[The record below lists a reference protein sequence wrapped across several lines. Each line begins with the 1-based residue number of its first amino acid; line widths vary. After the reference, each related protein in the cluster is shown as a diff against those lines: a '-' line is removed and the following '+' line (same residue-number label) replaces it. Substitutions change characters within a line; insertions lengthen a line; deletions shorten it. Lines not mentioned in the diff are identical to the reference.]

1 MATTPLFFLASYL
14 ALLSVMSARF
24 DQFCFEPQEAN
35 SAFTST
41 SPSLSTSISSTS
53 AFQFGVET
61 GINPSATML
70 LPVPVQ
76 YPPIPFVSACARIAE
91 FERLR
96 EELRRMEIVREKQV
110 ERLHALAGKSA
121 SYELDVPQV

>member
-1 MATTPLFFLASYL
+1 
-14 ALLSVMSARF
+14 MSARF

-41 SPSLSTSISSTS
+41 PSSSSTSISSTS

-76 YPPIPFVSACARIAE
+76 HPPIPFVSARARIAE

-96 EELRRMEIVREKQV
+96 EELRRTEIVREKQV
-110 ERLHALAGKSA
+110 ERLHALAGESA